1 MKIIQRTCVDQRHQ
15 HDEVEEEV
23 DDHGD
28 DDLPVDLAEPLP
40 VFLHSAVV
48 NIPVLEREHNPTVL
62 QGVGE
67 LLDHVDLPELLDNN
81 ELSDEDSHGL
91 EDIEE
96 DEQHEIVKKSE
107 TCVEGVVWRL
117 RTLGKRIEVGVI
129 GSVNERP
136 SHRSELTQ
144 VQQLTIIGF
153 IQHSWEIVLQP
164 GSTLTDFKRHLLSLP
179 VVEDTEE
186 TETRNKEH
194 HQHQDPLGSS

>member
-1 MKIIQRTCVDQRHQ
+1 MVSPSRSCLSNILLPNCIYIDVNEFKLFIHRTCVDQRHQ

-81 ELSDEDSHGL
+81 ELGDEDSHGL
-91 EDIEE
+91 ENIEE
-96 DEQHEIVKKSE
+96 DEQQA
-107 TCVEGVVWRL
+107 VV
-117 RTLGKRIEVGVI
+117 I
-129 GSVNERP
+129 
-136 SHRSELTQ
+136 
-144 VQQLTIIGF
+144 
-153 IQHSWEIVLQP
+153 
-164 GSTLTDFKRHLLSLP
+164 
-179 VVEDTEE
+179 
-186 TETRNKEH
+186 
-194 HQHQDPLGSS
+194 

>member
-81 ELSDEDSHGL
+81 ELGDEDSHGL
-91 EDIEE
+91 ENIEE
-96 DEQHEIVKKSE
+96 DEQQEILTESE
-107 TCVEGVVWRL
+107 TCVEVVVWWL
-117 RTLGKRIEVGVI
+117 NQSADHS
-129 GSVNERP
+129 SVP
-136 SHRSELTQ
+136 IPMA
-144 VQQLTIIGF
+144 V
-153 IQHSWEIVLQP
+153 
-164 GSTLTDFKRHLLSLP
+164 
-179 VVEDTEE
+179 
-186 TETRNKEH
+186 
-194 HQHQDPLGSS
+194 

>member
-1 MKIIQRTCVDQRHQ
+1 MNITCVDQRHQ

-81 ELSDEDSHGL
+81 ELGDEDSHGL
-91 EDIEE
+91 ENIEE
-96 DEQHEIVKKSE
+96 DEQQEILTESE
-107 TCVEGVVWRL
+107 TCVEVIVWRL
-117 RTLGKRIEVGVI
+117 ERLSLQIIIAIIIKLRPVRVI
-129 GSVNERP
+129 VSVNQRP
-136 SHRSELTQ
+136 GHRS
-144 VQQLTIIGF
+144 
-153 IQHSWEIVLQP
+153 
-164 GSTLTDFKRHLLSLP
+164 
-179 VVEDTEE
+179 
-186 TETRNKEH
+186 
-194 HQHQDPLGSS
+194 